1 MPFAA
6 PIQTDEEKKNQ
17 EGQSQ
22 NVSGVSG
29 GFAGT
34 NVPGQEAGSQKKQG
48 SGKYTNIQQYL
59 DANKQQA
66 GQMGSQIAQNVEGQA
81 QEAQQKVGALDT
93 QAPKV
98 EAYNVNEKIQQA
110 PQMTD
115 VEKQQY
121 KTVKKTG
128 GYTGPATV
136 DQVSG
141 YQEAQ
146 KASQKAAQ
154 NVANAGTESG
164 QQELLKQQYNRP
176 SYSAGQNRL
185 DQVLLQ
191 NSADSRSQLENL
203 SNKYSGIDKLF
214 DTTTQKVGTAINEAQ
229 KQALANR
236 QAFAGAEEQARK
248 AFIDPLQKR
257 AQETMLSN
265 ADLQKRVAADL
276 QDEVLSQETMDLLG
290 LNEGTRLFD
299 TDLSKYLNVDQTQLG
314 ANDVATQEERQRYKM
329 LADLFEDPT
338 MNQITQDQVARKP
351 VSINDQLALD
361 IAAKQRAF
369 DELAKQGKT
378 ASGSYKGSS
387 GNTYADASGSLADY
401 LAGIGPNVIATRGSE
416 AYADVS
422 DINRAK
428 SKASRQYQALMDQL
442 LNDQK
447 YNRVIKKG

>member
-17 EGQSQ
+17 EGQTQ
-22 NVSGVSG
+22 NVSGTSG

-66 GQMGSQIAQNVEGQA
+66 GQMGSQIAQTVEGQA

-98 EAYNVNEKIQQA
+98 EAYNAAEKIQAA
-110 PQMTD
+110 PQMTEE
-115 VEKQQY
+115 EKQQY

-164 QQELLKQQYNRP
+164 QQELLKQQYARP
-176 SYSAGQNRL
+176 SYTAGQNRL
-185 DQVLLQ
+185 DQALLQ
-191 NSADSRSQLENL
+191 GSAQSRGQLENL
-203 SNKYSGIDKLF
+203 AQKYSGIDKLF
-214 DTTTQKVGTAINEAQ
+214 DTTAQKVGGAINDAQ
-229 KQALANR
+229 KQALVNR
-236 QAFAGAEEQARK
+236 QSFAPAEEAARK
-248 AFIDPLQKR
+248 AFIDPLQQR

-299 TDLSKYLNVDQTQLG
+299 TDLSKYLNVDQTELG
-314 ANDVATQEERQRYKM
+314 ANDVATQEERQKYKM
-329 LADLFEDPT
+329 LSDLFEDPT
-338 MNQITQDQVARKP
+338 MQEISQDQVVRKP
-351 VSINDQLALD
+351 VSMSDQLAKDL
-361 IAAKQRAF
+361 AAKQAAF
-369 DELAKQGKT
+369 NEFAKGTQT
-378 ASGSYKGSS
+378 AGTK
-387 GNTYADASGSLADY
+387 DVLASGSLADY
-401 LAGIGPNVIATRGSE
+401 MAGIGPSIN
-416 AYADVS
+416 
-422 DINRAK
+422 DIGHLNYIYDKPYVQGEYNKARAK
-428 SKASRQYQALMDQL
+428 YAALMDQL

>member
-378 ASGSYKGSS
+378 ASSS
-387 GNTYADASGSLADY
+387 K
-401 LAGIGPNVIATRGSE
+401 VIA
-416 AYADVS
+416 
-422 DINRAK
+422 
-428 SKASRQYQALMDQL
+428 
-442 LNDQK
+442 
-447 YNRVIKKG
+447 